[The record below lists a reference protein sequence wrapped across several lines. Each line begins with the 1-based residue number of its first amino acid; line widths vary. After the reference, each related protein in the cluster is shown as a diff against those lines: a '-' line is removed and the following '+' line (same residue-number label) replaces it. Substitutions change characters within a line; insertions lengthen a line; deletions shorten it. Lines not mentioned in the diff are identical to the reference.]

1 MNTDI
6 HTFPFLTNVQYH
18 TNAAHKGTNDTEQ
31 QQIYP
36 VNMHLQKLNADINA
50 TINNRL
56 NYYL

>member
-1 MNTDI
+1 M
-6 HTFPFLTNVQYH
+6 QYH

-50 TINNRL
+50 MINNRL